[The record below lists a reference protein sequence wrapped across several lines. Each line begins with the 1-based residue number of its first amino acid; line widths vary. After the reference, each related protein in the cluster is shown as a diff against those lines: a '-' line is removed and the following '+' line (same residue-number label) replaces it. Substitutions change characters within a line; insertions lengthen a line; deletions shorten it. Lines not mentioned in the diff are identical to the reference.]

1 VRVTEKGQVTIPQAV
16 RHALGIRPGDEVEIE
31 CEDEHAVIRRVS
43 RPERVA
49 ERIAAYRG
57 AADAGLNTEEILEL
71 TRR

>member
-1 VRVTEKGQVTIPQAV
+1 MRVTEKGQVTIPQSI
-16 RHALGIRPGDEVEIE
+16 RHALGIRPGDEVEFE
-31 CEDEHAVIRRVS
+31 CEDEHAIIRRTA

-57 AADAGLNTEEILEL
+57 AADAGLSTEEILEL